1 MSSIFI
7 TSHWDIRM
15 KYVHYEST
23 TGKILG
29 WYDGTLHKSIPEP
42 NLIVDDEDWEK
53 AIIGNANFLDTET
66 KEMSCVDFRSEAEKK
81 IDALGRLNHACDKKT
96 RQAKNYIA
104 GKEVTSEQ
112 AQRYEEKYQIAKEYR
127 ATGTYAD
134 RLKLEADLQGL
145 TIDEL
150 AELIVNMGDS
160 YKEKLISFNARIEAF
175 RIKASKLIAAG
186 EMERVNSILEQ
197 AKVLG
202 PDTTDEQIK
211 ALFNA

>member
-1 MSSIFI
+1 MRAAAIKELNPNIIFTTYGVI
-7 TSHWDIRM
+7 T
-15 KYVHYEST
+15 T
-23 TGKILG
+23 
-29 WYDGTLHKSIPEP
+29 DGSKLPTEDRIEAKMRELEVRQKVQKTYQSLQNLCDTKS
-42 NLIVDDEDWEK
+42 K
-53 AIIGNANFLDTET
+53 
-66 KEMSCVDFRSEAEKK
+66 
-81 IDALGRLNHACDKKT
+81 
-96 RQAKNYIA
+96 QAKNYIA
-104 GKEVTSEQ
+104 GKEVTDGQ
-112 AQRYEEKYQIAKEYR
+112 MQRYEEKYQIAKEYR

-150 AELIVNMGDS
+150 AELIVNMGDA